1 MKKICLNC
9 GSEFEAKRKDKIYC
23 SKECKWQY
31 RNDRKPRLTN
41 KSYLKAKE
49 TRKRPIPPD
58 AKQVIIGGLLG
69 DGCLVKSTSHYR
81 FSMCHAESQR
91 EYMEFKRN
99 LLGDLI
105 QQDKPN
111 EYSRGRY
118 RQLHYHSISH
128 PELDKFHSI
137 VYQNGIK
144 TVSKEWLNMLE
155 PLGLSIWYLDDGSY
169 NSNPRSR
176 QMSISTDN
184 FGLEGNE
191 LIADWFQKNLGFKPH
206 ISRRNYATTFSKAK
220 VRYRLVINRSNVPA
234 FIEPFYDLVPHCM
247 RYKLPSSLPC

>member
-1 MKKICLNC
+1 MTLFSQVQVTPLQHVPWNP
-9 GSEFEAKRKDKIYC
+9 
-23 SKECKWQY
+23 KENIWNQT
-31 RNDRKPRLTN
+31 KP
-41 KSYLKAKE
+41 
-49 TRKRPIPPD
+49 
-58 AKQVIIGGLLG
+58 
-69 DGCLVKSTSHYR
+69 
-81 FSMCHAESQR
+81 
-91 EYMEFKRN
+91 
-99 LLGDLI
+99 LGDLI
-105 QQDKPN
+105 NKTNPMNIVGWYRHCIITVSLPN
-111 EYSRGRY
+111 LTNSTDC
-118 RQLHYHSISH
+118 L
-128 PELDKFHSI
+128 P
-137 VYQNGIK
+137 NGIK

-155 PLGLSIWYLDDGSY
+155 PLGLCIWYLDDGSY